1 VEKNIIGF
9 GVETDGQMISALVQT
24 GFDLF
29 LELNSNNASS
39 KLLNLQYTLNTD
51 ALDPRISPPGV
62 NSRFA
67 ALENDIPTS
76 HLQLYLS
83 VLVHSKVN
91 M

>member
-1 VEKNIIGF
+1 MTTSFPHNIIGF
-9 GVETDGQMISALVQT
+9 GVETDGQIISALVQT
-24 GFDLF
+24 GFELF

-39 KLLNLQYTLNTD
+39 KTFEL
-51 ALDPRISPPGV
+51 APGV

-76 HLQLYLS
+76 HLQLYLN
-83 VLVHSKVN
+83 VFVHSKVN